1 MDPFW
6 DADRRLHPHEEGG
19 QGEYFPILYGA
30 VYYVTAAITH
40 GVYGRSFII
49 GWTVFALVSP
59 VLAYFAWMTKKRG
72 VFPKIIAAGIVAVSV
87 MSSNHLRIHDVIID
101 GVLIYIL
108 FSRRRTR
115 TNESKTSSQISD
127 LRRAFGAV

>member
-40 GVYGRSFII
+40 GAYGRSFII

-87 MSSNHLRIHDVIID
+87 MSSILLFDHLRIHDVIID

-108 FSRRRTR
+108 FFKKKDADKRKQD
-115 TNESKTSSQISD
+115 EQSD
-127 LRRAFGAV
+127 F